1 MQWVNAVQRV
11 KEMLTH
17 TIETLDVAWM
27 SSRPVAECLR
37 HARSM
42 RRAAR
47 DAAVTFTV
55 TREDCDAA
63 GVSAALWLGSMGRA
77 RQCGAL
83 VECMRSWAWQ
93 ALHQARAERRARLAV
108 RGEQLTLVGAA

>member
-1 MQWVNAVQRV
+1 MQRVNAAQGV

-42 RRAAR
+42 RHAAR

-55 TREDCDAA
+55 TREDCEAA

-83 VECMRSWAWQ
+83 E
-93 ALHQARAERRARLAV
+93 RLAWLKANTV
-108 RGEQLTLVGAA
+108 VGALPLNLDGEARVAA